1 MGDSLKLISILNSEE
16 ISIDYIGLSKLKLN
30 DLPKLLVEGIANDSA

>member
-1 MGDSLKLISILNSEE
+1 MGDFFKINFNSEE
-16 ISIDYIGLSKLKLN
+16 ISIDYIGLFKLKLN